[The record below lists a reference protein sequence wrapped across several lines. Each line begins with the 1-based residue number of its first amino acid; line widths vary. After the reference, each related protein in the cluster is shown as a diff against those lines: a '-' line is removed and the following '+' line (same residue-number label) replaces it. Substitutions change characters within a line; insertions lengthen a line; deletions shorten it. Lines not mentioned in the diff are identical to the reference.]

1 MSDELANQL
10 NNNHRDALLAYY
22 KGYVAPTLAGET
34 DVTDEDIYQYLL
46 IDTDVSEAVD
56 TSKVAQA
63 ISSLQT
69 YIYRVA
75 LNQEPE
81 FNPMRPDDLE
91 EWREI
96 DSQYAI
102 WAAAEQVNDYPEN
115 YVSAFSRKGKSVFFR
130 ELEDRL
136 NQNQLDRD
144 QVQDAV
150 LTYLN
155 EFEDVANLQVVNGYC
170 DEVEFDKGKYF
181 FVGRTAEQPYRYYW
195 RCMDL
200 TKNGGSV
207 DHPVITP
214 NCWNDWQPI
223 DLPLSGDTVL
233 SWTVRPVY
241 FNDRLYVCWAERN
254 PTPINAD
261 SKVHQYSIHYGYL
274 RFDDTWAAPAVGDLQ
289 TTIEDHLSVL
299 LPDKVLEIDETY
311 EFELTSIDTVALV
324 DFNREGVGDA
334 RIEGNLFI
342 GLFKYHES
350 APSIDLTYH
359 PRAFV
364 YYDTSMLDLET
375 TSPLMEANF
384 KLYKP
389 TTVTTGIRA
398 QPIQYCSLG
407 KTFEIVE
414 GSLKTDGTRGTDGN
428 TSWGNSFPTPQI
440 KILEDGETLE
450 VITSVGNCP
459 FTASDPDH
467 RNKWW
472 RSNTTEVPLHET
484 KISLAD
490 NSELSLDWFC
500 DSKGNRIDAAIFIK
514 NGNHYRS
521 EGLYIYITGPGK
533 AAIGKILIFNK
544 NQQIDSIPI
553 ASFHPDAT
561 NKWGAITLEFTVS
574 QPFDAVY
581 VWFQNVAGRPYLLTN
596 YLDFT
601 ELHFPVA
608 AFEPEIELRL
618 SEDNQE
624 LEYRNLPKRTEY
636 EPGTG
641 LEVTHR
647 IHLTTDKPVN
657 GLYKYQV
664 RAKMLEWADHQD
676 IFFGERL
683 WSFQAHLVDNKTPK
697 LGPNIRSRYDENE
710 GTVQFL
716 TLDGLHNTLSPDAD
730 DGDPNITSL
739 ADGGWLVVWAARP
752 DASQNFDIMQ
762 QRYNRNGGRV
772 GPKARV
778 NVPSGYNWVPSAAGL
793 TDGGWVVVWLYPSYG
808 RIGLQ
813 RFDKNGNKVGSEQ
826 LPGNS
831 SSEANCCVA
840 ALEDGGWVV
849 VWQVTVS
856 GGYDFMQ
863 RVYNARGEAGAI
875 SKINSEP
882 SAKAYK
888 LQRPTV
894 TGLVEGGWVV
904 TWIQKSGSGQHNI
917 MMRHYDQLGRPINS
931 GAVVSSYN
939 PEPHNSCVCGL
950 EDGGWVIAWSVDNHV
965 YQVRFTVGG
974 NSVASP
980 QRVDGQANYGI
991 TYVNIAGLDDGG
1003 WVVTWQVDVGGE
1015 AAWEIFQQ
1023 RYDMDGEAE
1032 GRENRVNSFTR
1043 GDQNVPAIV
1052 GLQVDENG
1060 EDAGWVVAWASIGQ
1074 GNALRSIYQQ
1084 RYSVSGRALGWEDHV
1099 SATALEST
1107 RLNTTFVPLLITKA
1121 NHSLD
1126 ALMSY
1131 VTQATPVEPRLQA
1144 HDDAEFELEPMD
1156 YLGANGLYFWEL
1168 FFHVPFMVGS
1178 RFASEGQH
1186 VLAQKWFQYIFD
1198 PGAKNKEED
1207 VFTNITA
1214 PDYWNNFAISVG
1226 ADVTNTHSYIPGAY
1240 TPGALLDPD
1249 ALAYANPVIYQKTV
1263 FIAYVETL
1271 IGMGDSQFRRVTRE
1285 GLTAA
1290 RVYYDM
1296 ALELLGPSPDVTLS
1310 EQWQTLSLDTLTN
1323 LQNSSLRNFEETA
1336 ALNVLDMPSA
1346 NSSALIQLDNPN
1358 FRAPL
1363 NSELLAHWKTLD
1375 ARIYN
1380 LRHNL
1385 SIDGRPLDLP
1395 LYEPPADPRAL
1406 LSQRAQAGSQ
1416 GNSAVGSAQIV
1427 LPYRFQSLLPV
1438 ATSAVTMLTQ
1448 FGDQLLSFI
1457 ERGEAAQQLELGQQQ
1472 MVDLSGFAISLQKQ
1486 ELNALKADA
1495 ETLKAQKA
1503 IADQRYE
1510 FYSENYNENISDG
1523 EQESMDLLQQSTIM
1537 GAIEKALYISGGTVD
1552 LAPNIFGVANGGA
1565 HYGAVTRAVGEG
1577 FGIQRQALEIQS
1589 ARLAQTET
1597 YRRRRDDWQE
1607 QSIQAQLESEMIGKQ
1622 LDALAVRQ
1630 QAVRTSIE
1638 QATLQQKQQQDMLK
1652 FLNARFTQASLYHWL
1667 NGQLSALY
1675 YQAYDSVLSLC
1686 LNVQSCW
1693 QYEQGDFATTFVR
1706 TNAWNNSYRGLLAG
1720 QALTLDLQKMERAY
1734 YTRND
1739 RRLNI
1744 SRTVSLKALLS
1755 AQGKDFQTEKKKGRF
1770 ENFKLTQ
1777 QLFDNDYPGLY
1788 ARRLHKVSVT
1798 LPTLLGPYQNVRA
1811 LLTQTSSSTTLK
1823 ADISAVKAL
1832 LNGTT
1837 PPADSGVVTNLR
1849 PSQQVALSGGLA
1861 DDGTFALLVQDGR
1874 YLPFEGTG
1882 AVSGWTLEFPRSID
1896 EKIGSATFAADAEQ
1910 KALLDA
1916 LDDVLI
1922 HVEYTALNGGA
1933 SFASEVRKALHEKMV
1948 GGATQVTQKQ
1958 TPRKTGG
1965 PKKTGYVRSRS

>member
-1 MSDELANQL
+1 MMSDELANQL

-34 DVTDEDIYQYLL
+34 DITDEDIYQYLL
-46 IDTDVSEAVD
+46 IDTDISEAVN

-75 LNQEPE
+75 LNQEPD

-144 QVQDAV
+144 QVQGAV
-150 LTYLN
+150 LAYLN

-200 TKNGGSV
+200 TKNGGSA
-207 DHPVITP
+207 DNPVITP

-261 SKVHQYSIHYGYL
+261 SGIHQYSIHYGYL
-274 RFDDTWAAPAVGDLQ
+274 RFDDTWAAPAFGDLQ
-289 TTIEDHLSVL
+289 TTTADHLSVL

-342 GLFKYHES
+342 GLFKFHPN
-350 APSIDLTYH
+350 APSIDKTYN

-375 TSPLMEANF
+375 TTALMEANF

-389 TTVTTGIRA
+389 TTVTAGIRA

-407 KTFEIVE
+407 KTFELVE
-414 GSLKTDGTRGTDGN
+414 GSLQAGATTGTAGDR
-428 TSWGNSFPTPQI
+428 SWGDSFPTPTV

-450 VITSVGNCP
+450 AITSVGYCP
-459 FTASDPDH
+459 FTANDPAH
-467 RNKWW
+467 RYKWW
-472 RSNTTEVPLHET
+472 RSPTVTVPLHET
-484 KISLAD
+484 KLLLED
-490 NSELSLDWFC
+490 NAELSLDWFC
-500 DSKGNRIDAAIFIK
+500 DANGNRVDGAVFTK
-514 NGNHYRS
+514 DGNHYRS

-533 AAIGKILIFNK
+533 AAFGKILIYNK
-544 NQQIDSIPI
+544 NRQVESII
-553 ASFHPDAT
+553 VENFHPDAT
-561 NKWGAITLEFTVS
+561 NKWGAFTIEFTIS

-581 VWFQNVAGRPYLLTN
+581 VWFQNVAGRRYILTN

-601 ELHFPVA
+601 EAHFPVNT
-608 AFEPEIELRL
+608 FEPEIELRL
-618 SEDNQE
+618 YADNQE

-647 IHLTTDKPVN
+647 IHLTTDNPVN

-664 RAKMLEWADHQD
+664 RAKMLEWADHQE
-676 IFFGERL
+676 IFFGEKV
-683 WSFQAHLVDNKTPK
+683 WTFQAHLVDNKTPK
-697 LGPNIRSRYDENE
+697 IGPNIRSRYDENE

-716 TLDGLHNTLSPDAD
+716 TLDGLHNTLNPDGD
-730 DGDPNITSL
+730 DGDANVTSL
-739 ADGGWLVVWAARP
+739 ADGGWLVTWSGLP
-752 DASQNFDIMQ
+752 DLGTTFYVYQ

-772 GPKARV
+772 GPKTKV
-778 NVPSGYNWVPSAAGL
+778 NVSDGQHYASSAAGL
-793 TDGGWVVVWLYPSYG
+793 LDGGWVVAWLHSS
-808 RIGLQ
+808 IGKIKQQ
-813 RFDKNGNKVGSEQ
+813 RFDKNGNKVGNETEV
-826 LPGNS
+826 GNS
-831 SSEANCCVA
+831 RPEINCCVS

-849 VWQVTVS
+849 VWQASVT
-856 GGYDFMQ
+856 GGYDILQ
-863 RVYNARGEAGAI
+863 RVYNARGEAG
-875 SKINSEP
+875 SVTKVNTEVT
-882 SAKAYK
+882 AKSN
-888 LQRPTV
+888 LMQRPTV
-894 TGLVEGGWVV
+894 ARLVEGGWVV
-904 TWIQKSGSGQHNI
+904 TWIHKSGSSQYRI
-917 MMRHYDQLGRPINS
+917 MMRHYDALGRPINS
-931 GAVVSSYN
+931 GVAISAHGS
-939 PEPHNSCVCGL
+939 EPDSCCICGL
-950 EDGGWVIAWSVDNHV
+950 EDGGWVIGWVVEGSVY
-965 YQVRFTVGG
+965 YQRFTVGG
-974 NSVASP
+974 NGVKVPIRAN
-980 QRVDGQANYGI
+980 GQANHG
-991 TYVNIAGLDDGG
+991 VGCASIAGLDDGG
-1003 WVVTWQVDVGGE
+1003 WVVTWQTNLGGE
-1015 AAWEIFQQ
+1015 ASWDILQQ
-1023 RYDMDGEAE
+1023 RYDSDGDPE
-1032 GRENRVNSFTR
+1032 GHENRVNSFTK
-1043 GDQNVPAIV
+1043 GDQNVPVIV
-1052 GLQVDENG
+1052 GLQVDDNG
-1060 EDAGWVVAWASIGQ
+1060 EDAGWVVAWVSTGQ
-1074 GNALRSIYQQ
+1074 GNVKRSVYQQ
-1084 RYSVSGRALGWEDHV
+1084 RYSVSGRTVGWEDHV
-1099 SATALEST
+1099 SASALEST

-1178 RFASEGQH
+1178 RFATEGQH
-1186 VLAQKWFQYIFD
+1186 ELAQKWFQYIFD

-1207 VFTNITA
+1207 IFTNITA

-1226 ADVTNTHSYIPGAY
+1226 ADVTNTHSYVPGAY

-1310 EQWQTLSLDTLTN
+1310 EQWQTLSLETLTN
-1323 LQNSSLRNFEETA
+1323 LQNSSLRSFEETA

-1406 LSQRAQAGSQ
+1406 LSQRAQAGSH

-1448 FGDQLLSFI
+1448 YGDQLLSFI

-1510 FYSENYNENISDG
+1510 FYWSNFNENISDG
-1523 EQESMDLLQQSTIM
+1523 EQESMDLMQESTVF
-1537 GAIEKALYISGGTVD
+1537 GNIEKALYISGGAAD
-1552 LAPNIFGVANGGA
+1552 LAPNIFGLAGGGM
-1565 HYGAVTRAVGEG
+1565 HLGALTRAIGEG
-1577 FGIQRQALEIQS
+1577 IGLSRQTLEIQS
-1589 ARLAQTET
+1589 ARLAQTES

-1607 QSIQAQLESEMIGKQ
+1607 QYIQAQLESEMIGKQ

-1630 QAVRTSIE
+1630 KAVGTSIE

-1652 FLNARFTQASLYHWL
+1652 FLNARFTRASLYHWL

-1706 TNAWNNSYRGLLAG
+1706 TNAWHNSYRGLLAG

-1739 RRLNI
+1739 RQLNI

-1755 AQGKDFQTEKKKGRF
+1755 AQGKDFETEKKKGRF

-1837 PPADSGVVTNLR
+1837 PPVGSGVVTNLR

-1861 DDGTFALLVQDGR
+1861 DDGTFTLLVQDGR

-1882 AVSGWTLEFPRSID
+1882 AVSGWTLEFPRSVD

-1933 SFASEVRKALHEKMV
+1933 SFATEVRKALHEKTV
-1948 GGATQVTQKQ
+1948 GVATQVTQKR
-1958 TPRKTGG
+1958 PALKAGGSKKPAVRK
-1965 PKKTGYVRSRS
+1965 K